1 MNEKLPTEN
10 DLRDQLNEMRESYP
24 KLKDDELFLVWFLRA
39 FITESEDEAVKSLT
53 GVSKDKGVD
62 AVFIDEPARIVFII
76 QSKYRQKFNEKQETR
91 QDVIEFAQLA
101 GLLNGENV
109 EFSNF
114 VNSINTVVRKRLEE
128 ARERLLKRKY
138 RLQLYYVS
146 PGKISKSLRDEA
158 FHLVRC
164 KDSSAYFDAFDGK
177 RLIFLLRDYLDGVA
191 PPVPSLDLEIEAGQG
206 VTTSGFLNRFDSKT
220 EIESWIFPMS
230 GESVGQLYEFAG
242 VRLFARNVRGYLG
255 NSDINHGMDN
265 TIDREPQFFWYYNNG
280 ITIICDHAEQIT
292 SGGRGILRV
301 DNPQII
307 NGQQTT
313 RTLHRNLPQSARAS
327 VVVRVIRVPR
337 DRHEH
342 SKGFDALVSRIVAA
356 TNWQNEI
363 RQSDLM
369 ANDRRQIEI
378 DRAFRKLGYCYVRKR
393 QTKGEM
399 LRTSGVRSH
408 HFIKKEQ
415 LAQAVAGCDLDPR
428 IVREGKENLFDEEY
442 YSQVF
447 PTADPYYYLNRYC
460 TFSAVTYSARGY
472 PERGY
477 AKWMVLN
484 FVWSQVAPVV
494 RSKQAADSFHQSWFR
509 SWESMKFLIAAV
521 DVVFKAALQYYR
533 LRRGKGATAIDV
545 SSFFK
550 RKNLH
555 VEFERFWHGSDN
567 QRKRGFKRAWTRYE
581 NAFRKEVET

>member
-1 MNEKLPTEN
+1 MNEKPPTEN
-10 DLRDQLNEMRESYP
+10 DLRDQLHELREHFP

-53 GVSKDKGVD
+53 GISRDKGID

-91 QDVIEFAQLA
+91 QDVMQFAQLA
-101 GLLNGENV
+101 GVLYGEHV

-114 VNSINTVVRKRLEE
+114 IKSIDTAVRKRLEE

-146 PGKISKSLRDEA
+146 PGKISKTMRDEA
-158 FHLVRC
+158 YHTVRC
-164 KDSSAYFDAFDGK
+164 QDSSASFDAFDGK

-191 PPVPSLDLEIEAGQG
+191 PPVPSLDLEIETGQG
-206 VTTSGFLNRFDSKT
+206 VRVTGILNRFDAKT
-220 EIESWIFPMS
+220 EIESWVFPMS

-255 NSDINHGMDN
+255 NSDINHGMDT
-265 TIDREPQFFWYYNNG
+265 TIEKEPQFFWYYNNG
-280 ITIICDHAEQIT
+280 ITIVCDRAEQIT
-292 SGGRGILRV
+292 SRGRGILRV

-313 RTLHRNLPQSARAS
+313 RTLHRNLPQSAKAS

-337 DRHEH
+337 DKHEQ
-342 SKGFDALVSRIVAA
+342 SNGFDALVSRIVAA
-356 TNWQNEI
+356 TNWQNQI

-369 ANDRRQIEI
+369 SNDRRQIEI
-378 DRAFRKLGYCYVRKR
+378 DRALRKFGYCYVRKR

-415 LAQAVAGCDLDPR
+415 LAQAVAGCDLDPL

-447 PTADPYYYLNRYC
+447 PTADPYYYLTRYC
-460 TFSAVTYSARGY
+460 TFCAVTYAARGY

-477 AKWMVLN
+477 AKWVVLN
-484 FVWSQVAPVV
+484 FIWSRVAPLV
-494 RSKQAADSFHQSWFR
+494 RSKQAADCFHQSWFR
-509 SWESMKFLIAAV
+509 SWGSMQHLIAAV
-521 DVVFKAALQYYR
+521 DAVFKAGLQFYR
-533 LRRGKGATAIDV
+533 VRRGKGAKAIDV

-555 VEFERFWHGSDN
+555 VDFERFWEGSTN
-567 QRKRGFKRAWTRYE
+567 QRKGAFKRAWTRYE
-581 NAFRKEVET
+581 RKFREEVAS

>member
-101 GLLNGENV
+101 GLLNGEHV

-280 ITIICDHAEQIT
+280 ITIICDHAEQII

-509 SWESMKFLIAAV
+509 SWESMKSLIAAV

-555 VEFERFWHGSDN
+555 VEFERFWYGSTN
-567 QRKRGFKRAWTRYE
+567 QRKSGFKRAWTRYE